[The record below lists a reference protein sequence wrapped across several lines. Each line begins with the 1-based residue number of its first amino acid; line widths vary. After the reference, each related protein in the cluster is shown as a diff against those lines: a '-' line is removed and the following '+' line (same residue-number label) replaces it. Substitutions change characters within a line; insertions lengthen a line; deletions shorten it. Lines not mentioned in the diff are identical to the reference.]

1 MMAASMWFDPQHN
14 VLVYQARDPRILQYI
29 PAAKMIN
36 GEHVMIP
43 VTMTNLQIMR
53 VLGYPVI
60 RPLDNYDWPRTVAIK
75 APFHAQI
82 ETANFLAVHPR
93 ACCFSDMGTGKT
105 LAALWAAD
113 ALMRD
118 AAAHGQSFRALVVA
132 PLSTLQTVWA
142 DAIFKNF
149 MGRRKALIVHGSNKK
164 RCEILSR
171 PADFY
176 IINNDGIKVGAAYIR
191 EKQKHT
197 LDLKGFSKLLATR
210 QDIQLA
216 IVDEAANFRNHTSL
230 RSKVARALFHKIEH
244 LWLMTGTPTPQGP
257 LDAYGIAM
265 ILNGAHNE
273 AFTQFR
279 RRIMYRVDQFKWSPK
294 VGANEAAH
302 ELMKPSIRFKLED
315 CQDVPSMTV
324 QLREA
329 PLSVEQSMAIHRLER
344 DFILEVNKGT
354 VTAVHEAALRI
365 KIIQIAC
372 GAVYDEDHEAHH
384 IDCGPRI
391 ETLKELIEEAGGKVI
406 IFAPFTSVV
415 DMLNTTLQE
424 YSREVIDGRV
434 PFQIRNNI
442 IYKFQNEPDP
452 KILIAQ
458 PETIQEGQT
467 LTAAATII
475 WFAPVDKTKTYIQAC
490 ERIHRPGQTRHCV
503 VINLAATD
511 VEMKTY
517 HRLEHNQSMQGI
529 LLELVE
535 GKRK

>member
-1 MMAASMWFDPQHN
+1 MWHDPAHN
-14 VLVYQARDPRILQYI
+14 ILIYKARDPRILQYI
-29 PAAKMIN
+29 PAAQMIN

-60 RPLDNYDWPRTVAIK
+60 RPLDNYDWPRSVAIK
-75 APFHAQI
+75 EPFHAQI
-82 ETANFLAVHPR
+82 ETANFFVVHPR

-105 LAALWAAD
+105 LSALWAAD
-113 ALMRD
+113 ALMAD
-118 AAAHGQSFRALVVA
+118 AARRGESFRAVVIT

-149 MGRRKALIVHGSNKK
+149 MGRRKAVIVHGSNQK
-164 RCEILSR
+164 RCEIMSK

-176 IINNDGIKVGAAYIR
+176 LLNHDGIKVGAKYVR
-191 EKQKHT
+191 GKQKNTMEFH
-197 LDLKGFSKLLATR
+197 GFSKLLATR

-216 IVDEAANFRNHTSL
+216 IIDEAANFRNHTSL
-230 RSKVARALFHKIEH
+230 RSRVARALFKGIEH

-265 ILNGAHNE
+265 LLNGGRNE

-279 RRIMYRVDQFKWSPK
+279 NRIMYRVDQFKWAPK
-294 VGANEAAH
+294 IGANEAAH
-302 ELMKPSIRFKLED
+302 ELMQPSIRFRLED
-315 CQDVPSMTV
+315 CQDVPEMSV

-329 PLSVEQSMAIHRLER
+329 PLSTEQSMMIHRIER

-372 GAVYDEDHEAHH
+372 GAVYDENHEAHH

-415 DMLNTTLQE
+415 DMLNTTLTD
-424 YSREVIDGRV
+424 YTREVIDGRV
-434 PFQIRNNI
+434 PLKIRTDI

-475 WFAPVDKTKTYIQAC
+475 WYGPVDKTKTYIQAC

-511 VEMKTY
+511 VEMVTY
-517 HRLEHNQSMQGI
+517 KRLEHNQSMQGI